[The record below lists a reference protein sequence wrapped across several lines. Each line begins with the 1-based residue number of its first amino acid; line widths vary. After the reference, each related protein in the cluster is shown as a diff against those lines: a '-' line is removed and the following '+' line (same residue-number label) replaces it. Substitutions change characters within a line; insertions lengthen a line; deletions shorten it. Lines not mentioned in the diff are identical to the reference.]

1 MTTEMIRTKLGVDLR
16 HMQTADV
23 QASTLNALS
32 SDDSVSA
39 PGRRPQAG
47 Y

>member
-1 MTTEMIRTKLGVDLR
+1 MMRRMPGVDLR
-16 HMQTADV
+16 HTQTADV
-23 QASTLNALS
+23 QASTLDAS
-32 SDDSVSA
+32 FDDSVSA